1 MSRSIFTG
9 SIGLRRGL
17 RLAVISATAGFAS
30 ARPSHGAAVSAS
42 AVPGTLSQGV
52 VRASLAGGSY
62 AAEGNQLGDW
72 PLTTGSFGGTAFG
85 VSLSNP
91 DFNGNSFGG
100 TPNTMIAFGNGGG
113 VTVRF
118 SAPVRDAPGQKDFGV
133 FTAQALVASGALFN
147 GNMEA
152 AVLIS
157 ADNVTWRTLA
167 GEVVESPSTY
177 TATGHRL
184 NAPTVAYDYGTSA
197 TAWGYGS
204 PGTSPANLAGLQVA
218 DFASPMPDDGLVN
231 GAGTD
236 AQRAALRTD
245 TSPSNYDAL
254 FGTSGGGNWF
264 DLAGSGLAEI
274 SYLRLNGVN
283 VPASGGVRLDAVF
296 ANAASVPEP
305 TGFMVVGTVA
315 AVLLLRRRR

>member
-1 MSRSIFTG
+1 
-9 SIGLRRGL
+9 
-17 RLAVISATAGFAS
+17 
-30 ARPSHGAAVSAS
+30 
-42 AVPGTLSQGV
+42 
-52 VRASLAGGSY
+52 
-62 AAEGNQLGDW
+62 
-72 PLTTGSFGGTAFG
+72 
-85 VSLSNP
+85 
-91 DFNGNSFGG
+91 
-100 TPNTMIAFGNGGG
+100 
-113 VTVRF
+113 
-118 SAPVRDAPGQKDFGV
+118 
-133 FTAQALVASGALFN
+133 
-147 GNMEA
+147 
-152 AVLIS
+152 
-157 ADNVTWRTLA
+157 
-167 GEVVESPSTY
+167 
-177 TATGHRL
+177 
-184 NAPTVAYDYGTSA
+184 
-197 TAWGYGS
+197 
-204 PGTSPANLAGLQVA
+204 
-218 DFASPMPDDGLVN
+218 MPDDGLFN